1 MNPLKNN
8 PMETKKILIVDDD
21 IDIITVVKAILT
33 KEGHTVISASDKV
46 EGFKLAYKEKPDLA
60 ILDVMMTTQ
69 FEGFELAKEFS
80 ENPEFAHMPVL
91 MMTSIDILTTTKA
104 AVQEMAREFRQDP
117 NYRELD
123 VLLIRDVIT
132 GKAGIDYRTEKGP
145 SIFLPVDGF
154 LRKPV
159 DGKKLVPAVQ
169 HLLEANYV
177 KSH

>member
-1 MNPLKNN
+1 
-8 PMETKKILIVDDD
+8 METKKILIVDDD